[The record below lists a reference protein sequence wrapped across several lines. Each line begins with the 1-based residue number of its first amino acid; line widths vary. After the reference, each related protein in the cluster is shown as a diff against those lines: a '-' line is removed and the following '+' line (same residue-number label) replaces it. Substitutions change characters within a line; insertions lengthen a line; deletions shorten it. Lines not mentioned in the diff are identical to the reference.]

1 MEETFAIPL
10 NISGVKIEK
19 VEINKGE
26 EFIIVGD
33 NGDRTPRY
41 ALAFDMRVKS

>member
-1 MEETFAIPL
+1 MGETFEVPLDIP
-10 NISGVKIEK
+10 GVKIEK

-26 EFIIVGD
+26 EFIIVRD

>member
-1 MEETFAIPL
+1 MEETFAIL
-10 NISGVKIEK
+10 LDISGVKIEK

-26 EFIIVGD
+26 EFIIVRD

-41 ALAFDMRVKS
+41 ALAVDMRVKS